1 MSTVYREI
9 TPLTQG
15 DCFTLFQRINKTF
28 DFPLHNHDEFE
39 LNFLTNARGV
49 KRIVGDH
56 TECTDYYDLVLVGSN
71 LPHGWFD
78 PARQCQQAREITIQ
92 FHWNLF
98 DETFLKRNQLSFIRT
113 LLERSAKGVLF
124 SQETAERIRP
134 RLEAINQKHGFDSVL
149 ELMSIL
155 HDLST
160 SRDMRTLSNT
170 GFTGE
175 QINYNSRRIEKSFNF
190 MNENF
195 DRVITLADVA
205 KIVNMNE
212 VAFCRFIKKR
222 TGKTFIES
230 LNEIRLGQASR
241 LLIETT
247 HTIAEV
253 SYRCGFNNLSYFNRI
268 FRNKNGCTPSEFRT
282 SYSGMQVFI

>member
-1 MSTVYREI
+1 MSTIYREI

-15 DCFTLFQRINKTF
+15 DCFTLFQRNNKIF

-39 LNFLTNARGV
+39 LNFLTNAQGV

-56 TECTDYYDLVLVGSN
+56 TEHTEHHDLVLVGSN

-78 PARQCQQAREITIQ
+78 PAGQCKEVREITIQ

-98 DETFLKRNQLSFIRT
+98 DEKFLKRNQLSFIRT
-113 LLERSAKGVLF
+113 LLERSAKGILF

-134 RLEAINQKHGFDSVL
+134 RLEAISQKSGFDSVL

-155 HDLST
+155 HDLSI

-175 QINYNSRRIEKSFNF
+175 QINYNSRRIEKAFGF
-190 MNENF
+190 MHDNYE
-195 DRVITLADVA
+195 RIITLADVA
-205 KIVNMNE
+205 RVVNMSE
-212 VAFCRFIKKR
+212 VAFSRFIKKR
-222 TGKTFIES
+222 TGKTFVES

-253 SYRCGFNNLSYFNRI
+253 SYRCGFNNMSYFNRI
-268 FRNKNGCTPSEFRT
+268 FRNKNGCTPSEFRIN
-282 SYSGMQVFI
+282 YSGTRVFI

>member
-15 DCFTLFQRINKTF
+15 DCFTLFQRSNKIF

-39 LNFLTNARGV
+39 LNFLTNASGV

-56 TECTDYYDLVLVGSN
+56 TEQTGHYDLVLVGSN

-78 PARQCQQAREITIQ
+78 QAGQCPQVREITIQ

-98 DETFLKRNQLSFIRT
+98 DEKFLKRNQLSFIRT

-124 SQETAERIRP
+124 SQETAERICP
-134 RLEAINQKHGFDSVL
+134 RLEAISQKSGFDSVL

-160 SRDMRTLSNT
+160 SRDMKTLSNT
-170 GFTGE
+170 GFSGE
-175 QINYNSRRIEKSFNF
+175 QINYNSRRIEKAFNF
-190 MNENF
+190 MNESY
-195 DRVITLADVA
+195 DRVITLSDVA
-205 KIVNMNE
+205 KVVNMNE

-247 HTIAEV
+247 QTIAEV

-268 FRNKNGCTPSEFRT
+268 FRNKNGCTPSEFRV
-282 SYSGMQVFI
+282 SYSGTRVFI